1 MLRAIRAGTRG
12 LFAAVALIVLLGA
25 CGGGT
30 QEIATVDDGLDGP
43 LPTAPDGGVSG
54 SNGDPFS
61 GDVDFAE
68 LIRRIEALSEE
79 DDLCTL
85 LTGQAADLTTADI
98 NVASL
103 ASNPAAFAQLFA
115 ALDNVFGHMIDI
127 APTEVQPPLT
137 TLQSVWAGMAAIDVR
152 AADAQVR
159 ASQLLASEQT
169 QAANDALGAWVAGNC
184 SPI

>member
-1 MLRAIRAGTRG
+1 MRAGTRG
-12 LFAAVALIVLLGA
+12 LFAAVALILLLGA

-54 SNGDPFS
+54 SGGDPFS

-68 LIRRIEALSEE
+68 LIRRIEALNEE

-115 ALDNVFGHMIDI
+115 ALENVFGHMIDI

-137 TLQSVWAGMAAIDVR
+137 TLQSVWAGMSAIDVR
-152 AADAQVR
+152 AADAEVK

-169 QAANDALGAWVAGNC
+169 QAANAALGAWVAGNC
-184 SPI
+184 APV